1 MKWKIEKGTEE
12 DIRPL
17 ILTWPTSSQHSIE
30 VGSGQEDLSQ
40 LIVDGVQTEEERR
53 EGVGE
58 VWAQPY
64 RGVLGTYE
72 VQENKGRHVAEGP
85 GIF

>member
-12 DIRPL
+12 DVRPL

-40 LIVDGVQTEEERR
+40 LIVDGV
-53 EGVGE
+53 
-58 VWAQPY
+58 
-64 RGVLGTYE
+64 
-72 VQENKGRHVAEGP
+72 
-85 GIF
+85 